1 MLIRQVLVNMKFNQ
15 QLDDFKPH
23 QHEELRQCSLSRK
36 ELILELFQRTTYKTF
51 CQKKLREQV
60 LINQSCLMQADDGRF
75 QEMNDFED
83 LKDQQ
88 I

>member
-23 QHEELRQCSLSRK
+23 QHEELHQCFRSKK

-60 LINQSCLMQADDGRF
+60 LISQNCLMPADDGRF
-75 QEMNDFED
+75 HVTNDLED
-83 LKDQQ
+83 LRDLQ